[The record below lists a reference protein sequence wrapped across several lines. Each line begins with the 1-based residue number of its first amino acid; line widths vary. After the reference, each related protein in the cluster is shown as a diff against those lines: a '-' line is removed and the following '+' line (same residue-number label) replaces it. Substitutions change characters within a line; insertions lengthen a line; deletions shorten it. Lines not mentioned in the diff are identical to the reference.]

1 MSISFSRSMRSLN
14 ADSLRPSLVG
24 LVVAILLLVAWATWF
39 FLAQIT
45 LYETGQ
51 IVDQTRDGTI
61 VANFPPEAQGR
72 IYQGQSALLRF
83 DAAPE
88 SQTGPISAIVT
99 DVANSVQE
107 GQLQV
112 ELFALPDDTASQ
124 APLQNGLTGQVEI
137 EIEHISP
144 ATLVMRS
151 SGQLFDTQPVS
162 LDSQDNSD

>member
-24 LVVAILLLVAWATWF
+24 LIVAILLLTAWATWF

-51 IVDQTRDGTI
+51 IVDMTRDGTV
-61 VANFPPEAQGR
+61 VANFSPEAQGR

-88 SQTGPISAIVT
+88 NQTEPIPAIVT
-99 DVANSVQE
+99 DVASAVQE
-107 GQLQV
+107 DQHQV
-112 ELFALPDDTASQ
+112 ELFALPDAAAQ
-124 APLQNGLTGQVEI
+124 IPLQNGLTGQVEV
-137 EIEHISP
+137 EIEHLSP

-151 SGQLFDTQPVS
+151 SGQLLNGRPAPP
-162 LDSQDNSD
+162 DSQDRSD